1 MNPSGER
8 GSPLSK
14 SFVQQSPQA
23 LVFFGWY
30 GSGPML
36 GWLVE
41 RKINPHIPVL
51 DKAGRDKPGR
61 TNDIWSS
68 TDFEWDVKKT
78 NTSAQRASL

>member
-1 MNPSGER
+1 MQGAGVFCPNVPEVTR
-8 GSPLSK
+8 WA
-14 SFVQQSPQA
+14 QA

-51 DKAGRDKPGR
+51 DKAGRDKAGR